1 MTYIP
6 FFTNSGFFRTWRF
19 RSAKDGAWETL
30 EKLEVPKGSVIMSED
45 AVMLLSEGKDLIGQS
60 VYSTYDSTEI
70 RVAGIMKP
78 IKMRNSMQPY
88 LVRLVSYGN
97 EEQMPSWA
105 FDSGLR
111 IFFRTKA
118 DVSEGRFIEE
128 FMSWVDDNL
137 SSGSLV
143 FTKLTP
149 FHEVQQI
156 GRASCRERVFV
167 HV

>member
-6 FFTNSGFFRTWRF
+6 FFYELRLFSGLWRF

-78 IKMRNSMQPY
+78 IKNA
-88 LVRLVSYGN
+88 
-97 EEQMPSWA
+97 EQYA
-105 FDSGLR
+105 TLSGTLG
-111 IFFRTKA
+111 FLWK
-118 DVSEGRFIEE
+118 
-128 FMSWVDDNL
+128 
-137 SSGSLV
+137 
-143 FTKLTP
+143 
-149 FHEVQQI
+149 
-156 GRASCRERVFV
+156 
-167 HV
+167 

>member
-1 MTYIP
+1 
-6 FFTNSGFFRTWRF
+6 
-19 RSAKDGAWETL
+19 
-30 EKLEVPKGSVIMSED
+30 MSED

-111 IFFRTKA
+111 IFSGQRRMFR
-118 DVSEGRFIEE
+118 
-128 FMSWVDDNL
+128 
-137 SSGSLV
+137 
-143 FTKLTP
+143 
-149 FHEVQQI
+149 
-156 GRASCRERVFV
+156 RAFYRRI
-167 HV
+167 HVVGG